1 MRETGKIS
9 TYDPMIDR
17 PEEGQKD
24 EYLEKLKVLVTTYA
38 LLEARE
44 LANAEE

>member
-1 MRETGKIS
+1 MTGTGKPCKE
-9 TYDPMIDR
+9 YMIER
-17 PEEGQKD
+17 PNEGQED
-24 EYLEKLKVLVTTYA
+24 EYLKKLKVLVTTYA